1 MNGLLHQ
8 LQVVISATCDRNQPQ
23 LQDTSSVEAVN
34 EKITELREL
43 MEQSN
48 ESTVRCIE
56 SLKNASSNPGSNYYW
71 LIFVALY
78 GGIYF
83 FQ

>member
-8 LQVVISATCDRNQPQ
+8 LQVVITATCDKNQT
-23 LQDTSSVEAVN
+23 QDASSMESVN
-34 EKITELREL
+34 DKIAELREF

-48 ESTVRCIE
+48 ESTTTFIE
-56 SLKNASSNPGSNYYW
+56 TLKNASSNPGSNYYW

-83 FQ
+83 LQ